1 MYCKNLNS
9 HAKFVTH
16 SPQTSRKGPPT
27 AKVEIDAP
35 KYLKYDL
42 EKKQLK
48 EPSEYEKDA
57 YIRKLVRMY
66 SKFNERQTMDKK
78 IEKIQNP
85 ADFT

>member
-1 MYCKNLNS
+1 MLNLLLIY
-9 HAKFVTH
+9 HK
-16 SPQTSRKGPPT
+16 TSRKGPTT

-35 KYLKYDL
+35 KYLKYDI

-48 EPSEYEKDA
+48 ERSEYEKDA
-57 YIRKLVRMY
+57 YIRKLVRIY

-85 ADFT
+85 N